1 MILLL
6 LSNFVDKQ
14 FYERCKKSFE
24 KSVNEKLVW
33 VIDHKPLAWNSVIIG
48 CSILKIETTF
58 SYLSIKHNQPPTVL
72 RWLISN
78 SINFLQLLAYKSI
91 HIKPENT
98 IVFWG
103 FVQLTYSWK
112 KFRLL
117 EFEAFERKPQSSI
130 NASSSAPSKSQTI
143 HGNIITAD

>member
-1 MILLL
+1 MGNW
-6 LSNFVDKQ
+6 SQ
-14 FYERCKKSFE
+14 TS
-24 KSVNEKLVW
+24 
-33 VIDHKPLAWNSVIIG
+33 LAWNSVIIG
-48 CSILKIETTF
+48 CSILNIETTF

-91 HIKPENT
+91 HIMPENT

-117 EFEAFERKPQSSI
+117 EFEAFGRKPQSSI
-130 NASSSAPSKSQTI
+130 RGFQFHEIFDVRSYKCLCRWLEFCFFRISKI
-143 HGNIITAD
+143 CEFRRLL